1 MKLNVLRIIR
11 IAFFLLAF
19 GAGIG
24 MACAADTLS
33 LNGPWTLSFWP
44 QPSHPVTSPRQ
55 MKGLGVRRVPA
66 MVPGNVEIDL
76 QRAGLIDDPMKGS
89 NVDNLR
95 PWESFQWCYSR
106 LFKAPSG
113 VGGKRVILHFGGID
127 CLADVWLNGKFVGRA
142 ENMLIAHDFDVTS
155 LLRSGSNSLE
165 VILRSAVL
173 EAQQEM
179 LGTFSMAGFASSESI
194 GVRKAPHMYGWDI
207 LPRLVSAGLWRE
219 VELRVQ
225 DETEIR
231 NVHYWVNA
239 LDVPSRRAGLQA
251 DVQLRLPP
259 QHFGKAR
266 ARLVLSLRGRE
277 VARSEQVVNT
287 PAFRQRVEVC
297 DAELWWP
304 RGLGAPTL
312 YDAELQ
318 VVDSAGQV
326 LASQAE
332 RIGLRQIRL
341 ERTDIN
347 LPDAPGRF
355 RFYVNGEPV
364 FIHGTNWVPLDALH
378 SRDAEHYE
386 RSISMAADLNCN
398 MIRCWGG
405 NVYEADRFYELCD
418 ENGILVWQ
426 DFSMACAFYPQR
438 DRFARAIE
446 DEVTQV
452 VLRLRNHPC
461 IALWAGNNEDD
472 CVSVWN
478 GQAWDP
484 NRDRISREVIPRVL
498 YEFDLTRPYLPSSPY
513 LSAEV
518 IRRGFNENELPEA
531 HLWGP
536 RGYYKAPY
544 YKAASNVFVSEI
556 GYHGCPNRQ
565 SLERMMTP
573 GHVYPWER
581 DFEWNEE
588 WLTKS
593 VRRFPSEGKTFDRNN
608 LMINQVRLVFGQVP
622 RDLDDFIFAS
632 QSVQAEAMKYFI
644 EMWRGRKFDNH
655 SGLIWWNL
663 RDGWPLISD
672 AVVDYYY
679 SKKRA
684 YWYIRNA
691 QRDVCLFINDARD
704 GAHPLMAA
712 NETLSE
718 ASGQVVV
725 SDVASGKKVFEGT
738 FSVPANGKAQVALLP
753 EQEGQGMYIIDY
765 RVGGQTL
772 RNHYL
777 YGEPPYDLGQYRLW
791 AEQAGLVP
799 RE

>member
-1 MKLNVLRIIR
+1 MV
-11 IAFFLLAF
+11 
-19 GAGIG
+19 
-24 MACAADTLS
+24 CAADTLS

-44 QPSHPVTSPRQ
+44 QSSRPVTSPRE
-55 MKGLGVRRVPA
+55 MKGLKVRRVPA
-66 MVPGNVEIDL
+66 MVPGNVELDL
-76 QRAGLIDDPMKGS
+76 QRAGLIEDPMEGS
-89 NVDNLR
+89 NVDGLR

-106 LFKAPSG
+106 LFKVPSG

-127 CLADVWLNGKFVGRA
+127 CLADVWLNGRFVGRA

-155 LLRSGSNSLE
+155 LLRSGRNRLE

-231 NVHYWVNA
+231 NVHYWVNG
-239 LDVPSRRAGLQA
+239 LDVPNRKAGLQA

-259 QHFGKAR
+259 QHLGKAR
-266 ARLVLSLRGRE
+266 ARLILSLRGRE

-287 PAFRQRVEVC
+287 PAFRQRMEVT

-304 RGLGAPTL
+304 RGLGRPTL

-318 VVDSAGQV
+318 VVDSAGLV
-326 LASQAE
+326 LTSRRE

-364 FIHGTNWVPLDALH
+364 FVHGTNWVPLDALH

-386 RSISMAADLNCN
+386 RSIAMAADLNCN

-518 IRRGFNENELPEA
+518 IRRGSNENELPEA

-691 QRDVCLFINDARD
+691 QHDVCLFINDARD

-725 SDVASGKKVFEGT
+725 SDVASGKKVYEGT
-738 FSVPANGKAQVALLP
+738 FRVPANSKAQVALLP
-753 EQEGQGMYIIDY
+753 EQKGQGMYIIDY
-765 RVGGQTL
+765 RVGDLAL

-777 YGEPPYDLGQYRLW
+777 YGEPPYDLAQYRLW